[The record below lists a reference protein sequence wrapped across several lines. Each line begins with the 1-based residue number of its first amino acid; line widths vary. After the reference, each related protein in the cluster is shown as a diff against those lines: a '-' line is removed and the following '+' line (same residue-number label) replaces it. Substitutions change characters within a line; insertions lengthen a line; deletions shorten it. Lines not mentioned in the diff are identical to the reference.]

1 MNLVSI
7 HNLRIEIAGTV
18 VVDDVSLS
26 IAPGECLAI
35 VGESG
40 SGKTL
45 TARALMGLTPEG
57 AFVSTTEHSVMG
69 KDVSSHTERQWRAV
83 RGAQIGLVSQ
93 DALVSLD
100 PLRRIGREIAEPLE
114 VHQRGLGA
122 AGINARVD
130 ALLTRVA
137 MPEPEQRARQYPHE
151 LSGGQRQRALI
162 AAGLAAEPGLLIAD
176 EPTTALDSTVQAR
189 ILELLSELKAEGL
202 SLLIVSHD
210 LGVVAALADRIAVM
224 HDGRILEI
232 GGAEQVLREPQHAY
246 TQSLLASVPRA
257 HGFRSDGS
265 IVGGEV
271 VLAAENVS
279 RSFRRPD
286 RTMLRALDSV
296 SLELHAGRTV
306 GIVGESGSG
315 KSTLARI
322 LLGMERPDSGTVL
335 LKNEPWSVLPESR
348 RRPQRGVI
356 QLIDQDPAAAF
367 DPRFTVA
374 ALLREAVALTDT
386 PRAHRN
392 ARIGELLD
400 QVGLPPELLDRR
412 AGQLSGGQRQRV
424 AIARALAR
432 RPEILI
438 CDEPVSALDLT
449 IQAQILALLESLQ
462 QTMGLSLVVISHD
475 LAVIRQLSD
484 TLLVMKDGVVVESG
498 ETVAVLA
505 RPQHPFTRELLAAS
519 VALVAPAAGISSAG
533 PSSAGP
539 SPTWARPDR

>member
-1 MNLVSI
+1 MSLVSI
-7 HNLRIEIAGTV
+7 RNLRIEIAGVV

-57 AFVSTTEHSVMG
+57 ARVSTTEHTVMG
-69 KDVSSHTERQWRAV
+69 TDVSCHTERQWRTV

-114 VHQRGLGA
+114 VHQRALGA
-122 AGINARVD
+122 AAINARVED
-130 ALLTRVA
+130 LLARVA
-137 MPEPEQRARQYPHE
+137 MPEPQQRARQYPHE

-189 ILELLSELKAEGL
+189 ILELLSELKAAGL
-202 SLLIVSHD
+202 ALLIVSHD

-224 HDGRILEI
+224 HDGRILEA
-232 GGAEQVLREPQHAY
+232 GGAEQVLRTPQHAY
-246 TQSLLASVPRA
+246 TRSLLASVPKAHRA
-257 HGFRSDGS
+257 AAGDGDGDGDGAGAGDGGTASDG
-265 IVGGEV
+265 
-271 VLAAENVS
+271 VLVLSASAVS

-286 RTMLRALDSV
+286 RTVLRALDSV
-296 SLELHAGRTV
+296 SLELAAGHTV

-322 LLGMERPDSGTVL
+322 LLGIERPDSGTVL
-335 LKNEPWSVLPESR
+335 LKNEPWSALTESR
-348 RRPQRGVI
+348 RRSRRGMI

-386 PRAHRN
+386 PRSERN
-392 ARIGELLD
+392 ARIRELLD
-400 QVGLPPELLDRR
+400 QVGLSDELLHRR

-484 TLLVMKDGVVVESG
+484 TLIVMKDGVVVEKG

-505 RPQHPFTRELLAAS
+505 HPQHPFTRELLAAS
-519 VALVAPAAGISSAG
+519 VSLAGAATFGA
-533 PSSAGP
+533 
-539 SPTWARPDR
+539 WPDR

>member
-7 HNLRIEIAGTV
+7 RNLRIEIAGTV

-57 AFVSTTEHSVMG
+57 ALVSAAEHSVMG

-114 VHQRGLGA
+114 VHQRGLRA
-122 AGINARVD
+122 AGINARVE
-130 ALLTRVA
+130 ALLT
-137 MPEPEQRARQYPHE
+137 RARQYPHE

-176 EPTTALDSTVQAR
+176 EPTTALDSTVQAK

-202 SLLIVSHD
+202 ALLIVSHD

-224 HDGRILEI
+224 HDGRILETGI
-232 GGAEQVLREPQHAY
+232 ADHVLRAPQHPY
-246 TQSLLASVPRA
+246 TQSLLASVPKT
-257 HGFRSDGS
+257 HGVRSDGS
-265 IVGGEV
+265 IVGGDI

-286 RTMLRALDSV
+286 RTVLRALDSV
-296 SLELHAGRTV
+296 SLELHAGRTL

-315 KSTLARI
+315 KSTLAKI

-348 RRPQRGVI
+348 RRPQRGAI

-374 ALLREAVALTDT
+374 SLLREAVALTDT

-400 QVGLPPELLDRR
+400 QVGLSPELLDRR

-484 TLLVMKDGVVVESG
+484 TLMVMKDGVVVESG

-505 RPQHPFTRELLAAS
+505 HPQHPFTRELLAAS
-519 VALVAPAAGISSAG
+519 VALAAPAAGPSSTG
-533 PSSAGP
+533 PSFAGP
-539 SPTWARPDR
+539 SPTGV